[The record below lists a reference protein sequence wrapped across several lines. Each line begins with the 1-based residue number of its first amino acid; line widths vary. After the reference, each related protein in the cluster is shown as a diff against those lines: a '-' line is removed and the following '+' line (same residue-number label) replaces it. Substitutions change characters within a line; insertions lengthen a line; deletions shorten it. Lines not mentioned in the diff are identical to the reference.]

1 MFRTIIHAVS
11 AGITFD
17 LARLRVLRELRHRGT
32 LDKVAEALSYSP
44 STISRQLAQLEK
56 DVGVALLEP
65 DGRGVRLTPQAEVL
79 VRHVERV
86 LVVLDEAEAEVATSL
101 AELTGDVRMAAFQT
115 AMTRLVPDAVER
127 LAAAHPG
134 LRVRVAVMEPERS
147 LPALR
152 ARDFDIVLTE
162 EYPGQPAPVLPD
174 VHVETLV
181 HDTMRLALPEGDGR
195 SLAALRD
202 ASWVMEP
209 PDTAARAWAEA
220 VCRTAGFAPDVRYAA
235 TDVRLHADLVRR
247 GQCVALLPDLIREPG
262 DPGLTLRDLPGRP
275 QRVISTAIRSG
286 GRHHPA
292 LAACHRALAAA
303 TGGAAGRPAP

>member
-1 MFRTIIHAVS
+1 M
-11 AGITFD
+11 
-17 LARLRVLRELRHRGT
+17 
-32 LDKVAEALSYSP
+32 
-44 STISRQLAQLEK
+44 
-56 DVGVALLEP
+56 GVALLEP

-115 AMTRLVPDAVER
+115 ATTRLVPDAVER

-181 HDTMRLALPEGDGR
+181 HDTMRLALP
-195 SLAALRD
+195 D
-202 ASWVMEP
+202 AGGASPPCATRAWAMEP
-209 PDTAARAWAEA
+209 PDTAARA
-220 VCRTAGFAPDVRYAA
+220 CRRGRPDPHGVGTPRWPRCAPSASRRQRPARLGFPPTRPPSCRRCTRATSCAGVRYS
-235 TDVRLHADLVRR
+235 RR
-247 GQCVALLPDLIREPG
+247 NSR
-262 DPGLTLRDLPGRP
+262 
-275 QRVISTAIRSG
+275 RV
-286 GRHHPA
+286 
-292 LAACHRALAAA
+292 
-303 TGGAAGRPAP
+303 